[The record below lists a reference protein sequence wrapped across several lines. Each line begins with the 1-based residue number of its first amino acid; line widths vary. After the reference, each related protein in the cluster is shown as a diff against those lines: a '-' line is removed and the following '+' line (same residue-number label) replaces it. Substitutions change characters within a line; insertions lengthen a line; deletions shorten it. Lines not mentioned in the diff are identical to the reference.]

1 MTLLFAIAALIAV
14 GAAVPPLLIRRGRD
28 RLAAEIL
35 ARGGPTPALLTPADR
50 CSGRFRRVPGVAG
63 MDREAITFESR
74 LEAPTVI
81 ALSRLRR
88 VSSGNRMASGRRLL
102 RAEVLTLVDTDGR
115 TLELLMPRASVY
127 QWRQHLGAWAARQKA
142 MHAAGAGESSDPS
155 SSPAP

>member
-1 MTLLFAIAALIAV
+1 MTLLFAIAALTAV

-35 ARGGPTPALLTPADR
+35 ARGGPAPALLTPADR

-102 RAEVLTLVDTDGR
+102 RAEVLTLLDTDGR

-142 MHAAGAGESSDPS
+142 AAGESGDPS
-155 SSPAP
+155 SAPAP

>member
-1 MTLLFAIAALIAV
+1 MTLLFAIAALTAI
-14 GAAVPPLLIRRGRD
+14 GAAVPPLLIRRARG

-35 ARGGPTPALLTPADR
+35 ARGGPGPALLTPADR
-50 CSGRFRRVPGVAG
+50 CTGRFRRVPGVAG

-102 RAEVLTLVDTDGR
+102 RAEVLTLLDTEGR

-142 MHAAGAGESSDPS
+142 MVPAGAGESGDPS
-155 SSPAP
+155 SAPAP

>member
-1 MTLLFAIAALIAV
+1 MTLLFAIAALAAI

-35 ARGGPTPALLTPADR
+35 ARAGPAPALLTPADR
-50 CSGRFRRVPGVAG
+50 CSSRFRRVPGVAG

-74 LEAPTVI
+74 HEAPTVI

-102 RAEVLTLVDTDGR
+102 RAEVLTLLDTDGR

-142 MHAAGAGESSDPS
+142 TAPAGSGNDGPS
-155 SSPAP
+155 SAPAP